1 MAKVNQLLKRMAVIL
16 ECPEYTIDQFPE
28 YINKQALEIQAS
40 YLPEVE
46 IDVFL
51 GDDDTG
57 EKIPALVEQ
66 YGLFQLHQFL
76 DDVFDGH
83 LIPKEVKNNES

>member
-1 MAKVNQLLKRMAVIL
+1 MAKVNQLLERMAAIL
-16 ECPEYTIDQFPE
+16 GCPKYTINQFPG

-40 YLPEVE
+40 HLPDTE

-57 EKIPALVEQ
+57 EKIPALVER
-66 YGLFQLHQFL
+66 YGLSQLHQFL
-76 DDVFDGH
+76 DDVFNGH
-83 LIPKEVKNNES
+83 LTPKEVLNNES